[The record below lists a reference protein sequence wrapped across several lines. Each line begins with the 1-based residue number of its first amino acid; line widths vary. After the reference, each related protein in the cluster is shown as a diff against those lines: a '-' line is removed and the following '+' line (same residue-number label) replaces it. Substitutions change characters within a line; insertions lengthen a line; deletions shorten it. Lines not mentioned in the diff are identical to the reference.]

1 MKLRITLLAL
11 ALLSSSA
18 LVQAKDP
25 QPPKAAD
32 QPGFSGKVVETMN
45 AASYTYVQI
54 DTAKGKVWVAAPNTD
69 VKVGDQVSV
78 ADGMPMKGYHSKTLN
93 RTFDTVYFS
102 GGMTVNG
109 KAPGAAAPA
118 MGSGSMPA
126 MPANHPAI
134 GGEKAAPVTGI
145 KKADGG
151 QTIAEVFASKDKLA
165 GKEVK
170 LRGKVVKYNA
180 EIMSRNWIHIQDG
193 TGAAGSNDL
202 LVTTNDKAKVGD
214 TILITG
220 TLAKD
225 KDFGHNYK
233 YAVLVENA
241 KVTVE

>member
-1 MKLRITLLAL
+1 
-11 ALLSSSA
+11 
-18 LVQAKDP
+18 
-25 QPPKAAD
+25 
-32 QPGFSGKVVETMN
+32 
-45 AASYTYVQI
+45 
-54 DTAKGKVWVAAPNTD
+54 
-69 VKVGDQVSV
+69 
-78 ADGMPMKGYHSKTLN
+78 
-93 RTFDTVYFS
+93 
-102 GGMTVNG
+102 MTVNG
-109 KAPGAAAPA
+109 KPAGEAAPA
-118 MGSGSMPA
+118 MGGGSKPA

-151 QTIAEVFASKDKLA
+151 QTIAEVYASKDKLA
-165 GKEVK
+165 GKPVK
-170 LRGKVVKYNA
+170 IRGQVVKYNA
-180 EIMSRNWIHIQDG
+180 EIMERNWIHIQDG